1 MFVFLYQAASAR
13 SRPGMRA
20 ALRRLSAFACLPLF
34 FLAIFALAS
43 LRADMAGAAAPL
55 TATSGVITGGAAG
68 AKAVFTFDRK
78 PDLTRLIISNPH
90 RLVIDLPET
99 AFSFAAAPPAAQGVI
114 SDFRFGL
121 IQPGKSRIVL
131 TMAGPFSLGAFELRE
146 SGTDGQWLLEVS
158 VSASTDKAFEALLD
172 VEAET
177 TGATSA
183 TSKGDRIGK
192 AAPDPLRPFT
202 VVVDAGHGGID
213 SGARGASGVNEK
225 DVTLSFAKELQALFS
240 ADPAVRVVLT
250 RDQDIFLPL
259 SERVRFARQQG
270 ADIFI
275 SVHADTISSHGLR
288 GATVYTISEKAS
300 DEVARSVANNEN
312 LSDAIAGL
320 SVESDSSEVN
330 DILIDL
336 MRRET
341 QSFSVSLAK
350 TVLAEFEGSIRLIN
364 NPHRSAG
371 FMVLRAPD
379 VPSVLLELGYL
390 SNAQDERLLTD
401 AKWRAQVAKLV
412 VSAVGSFARTHKPA
426 GLARQ

>member
-1 MFVFLYQAASAR
+1 
-13 SRPGMRA
+13 
-20 ALRRLSAFACLPLF
+20 
-34 FLAIFALAS
+34 
-43 LRADMAGAAAPL
+43 
-55 TATSGVITGGAAG
+55 
-68 AKAVFTFDRK
+68 
-78 PDLTRLIISNPH
+78 
-90 RLVIDLPET
+90 
-99 AFSFAAAPPAAQGVI
+99 
-114 SDFRFGL
+114 
-121 IQPGKSRIVL
+121 
-131 TMAGPFSLGAFELRE
+131 
-146 SGTDGQWLLEVS
+146 
-158 VSASTDKAFEALLD
+158 
-172 VEAET
+172 
-177 TGATSA
+177 
-183 TSKGDRIGK
+183 
-192 AAPDPLRPFT
+192 